1 LLRIAPLNF
10 NDLDAELKPNMDAS
24 KDMMGF
30 MPNDGLIMA
39 RKLPGLKVVHTLL
52 QAIYLPG
59 LVSVELKN

>member
-1 LLRIAPLNF
+1 
-10 NDLDAELKPNMDAS
+10 
-24 KDMMGF
+24 
-30 MPNDGLIMA
+30 LIMA